1 MGVILRHRWP
11 GDHSGCRKPR
21 GDVGTCGEALSLAL
35 AIRECQQPRQRYV
48 MPTYVYECAKC
59 GDEFEL
65 WQSFSDEPL
74 KKHSGCGG
82 KVTKVLQPVG
92 IVLKGSGFYKTDN
105 RGSSKSSSSSK
116 KSEGASESSSESSS
130 SSSDSSSSSTSSTEL
145 SPSRSSSDLVRI
157 CSS

>member
-1 MGVILRHRWP
+1 
-11 GDHSGCRKPR
+11 
-21 GDVGTCGEALSLAL
+21 
-35 AIRECQQPRQRYV
+35 

-105 RGSSKSSSSSK
+105 RGGSKSTGASK
-116 KSEGASESSSESSS
+116 KAESSESSS
-130 SSSDSSSSSTSSTEL
+130 SSSDSSSG
-145 SPSRSSSDLVRI
+145 SSS
-157 CSS
+157 SSATSDTKKSDTKKADTKKAS

>member
-1 MGVILRHRWP
+1 
-11 GDHSGCRKPR
+11 
-21 GDVGTCGEALSLAL
+21 
-35 AIRECQQPRQRYV
+35 

-105 RGSSKSSSSSK
+105 RGGSKSGAASK
-116 KSEGASESSSESSS
+116 KAESSESSS
-130 SSSDSSSSSTSSTEL
+130 SSSDSSSGSTTSSAK
-145 SPSRSSSDLVRI
+145 SDTKK
-157 CSS
+157 SDTKKADTKKAS

>member
-1 MGVILRHRWP
+1 
-11 GDHSGCRKPR
+11 
-21 GDVGTCGEALSLAL
+21 
-35 AIRECQQPRQRYV
+35 

-105 RGSSKSSSSSK
+105 RGSTKNSGSSKKDGAESSSSS
-116 KSEGASESSSESSS
+116 SSS
-130 SSSDSSSSSTSSTEL
+130 SSSDSSSSSSDS
-145 SPSRSSSDLVRI
+145 SPSSSSKSDTKK
-157 CSS
+157 SDTKKSDTKKAS